1 MNKKVVALLVA
12 ILIVAVIAG
21 IIFAISNSRSN
32 RTNNSSRGETINNN
46 VEVGENGLVLIKG
59 GTFEMGSPETEMQR
73 ETDETQ
79 HEVTVSDFYIGNM
92 EVTQSE
98 YEKVM
103 GENPSNFDGENL
115 PVENV
120 SWYDAIEYCNR
131 LSEQEG
137 LTPVYIIDGE
147 SVSWDRAA
155 NGYRLPTEA
164 EWEYAARAG
173 TTTPFNTE
181 TSISDEEA
189 NYYGHYPY
197 GIEENYFSQ
206 ENLETEPGRYRQTTV
221 EVNSFSPNNWGL
233 YNI

>member
-1 MNKKVVALLVA
+1 MNKKVIALLVA

-21 IIFAISNSRSN
+21 IIFVVYRQEES
-32 RTNNSSRGETINNN
+32 ETQNNN
-46 VEVGENGLVLIKG
+46 LGGTTTNDGNVSVDIADELVLING
-59 GTFEMGSPETEMQR
+59 GTFQMGSPESEMQR

-79 HEVTVSDFYIGNM
+79 HEVTVSDFYIGRY
-92 EVTQSE
+92 EVTQE
-98 YEKVM
+98 QYEKVM
-103 GENPSNFDGENL
+103 GDNPSNFSGENL

-120 SWYDAIEYCNR
+120 TWYDAIEYCNR

-137 LTPVYIIDGE
+137 LTPVYTVDGE
-147 SVSWDRAA
+147 NVSWDRSA

-206 ENLETEPGRYRQTTV
+206 DNLETEPGQYRQTTV
-221 EVNSFSPNNWGL
+221 
-233 YNI
+233 